1 MQPVAAIGAD
11 AVGRA
16 GRAPH
21 AVVGVAGGDVDP
33 VAARPGDHDR
43 GALEVDQPVV
53 AATAVEPIAAGAAED
68 MVVAGTAGE
77 PLTAAVAVDQ
87 VVAAPAP
94 DLRAGPAGAELVVP
108 RAAHDRLAFAQ
119 PDDEVHPSRHAREQ
133 RLLARSRP
141 ACYRRAA
148 RRGRAATAAPR
159 ACHRRDPPLPAPP
172 ARRRLQTARSPP
184 PGPRPAPVTSARTEP
199 RACRLLRSDRT
210 TPITCRTH
218 QGRGPTLPVNPCRI
232 GVNPGAGALRP
243 LLW

>member
-1 MQPVAAIGAD
+1 MRL
-11 AVGRA
+11 VGA

-68 MVVAGTAGE
+68 VVVAGTAGE
-77 PLTAAVAVDQ
+77 PLTASVAVDQ

-94 DLRAGPAGAELVVP
+94 DLRAGPAGTELVVP
-108 RAAHDRLAFAQ
+108 RAAHDRLAFAE

-133 RLLARSRP
+133 RLLG
-141 ACYRRAA
+141 
-148 RRGRAATAAPR
+148 GRDLRVA
-159 ACHRRDPPLPAPP
+159 
-172 ARRRLQTARSPP
+172 
-184 PGPRPAPVTSARTEP
+184 TEP
-199 RACRLLRSDRT
+199 RAGVELQQPRRELVTGAIRPCLLRRRGDASRQRDRRRQGPASTSDLRPNRT
-210 TPITCRTH
+210 AGMPASSAPIAPTRT
-218 QGRGPTLPVNPCRI
+218 RRAVTDATSKSD
-232 GVNPGAGALRP
+232 GVNPGAGALRFS